1 MGKILIT
8 TSSFSSA
15 ADAELAQLR
24 SAGYEVVLNPHRRR
38 LSEDEAQ
45 ALLRSDVAGM
55 IAGVEPLTRRVL
67 ASAKGLKVVSRCGIG
82 LDSVDLEAA
91 RELDIEVLNT
101 PDAPSGAVAEMTVG
115 LTLAVL
121 RRIAHADR
129 QVRAGQWRSLMG
141 RLLSA
146 QVAGVVGYGRIGRK
160 VAALFSAFGCR
171 VLACDPAATAAAP
184 GVTLCGLDELL
195 AQSDV
200 VSLHLPIGPG
210 SAKLIN
216 AERIALM
223 KQGAVLVNVSRGG
236 LVDEAALQQALAAG
250 RLGGAALDVFEKEPY
265 AGPLAA
271 LDQVVLT
278 AHMGSAAEESR
289 AVMEREAAANLVRAL
304 SAKGLMMPARNT

>member
-1 MGKILIT
+1 MAKILIT

-24 SAGYEVVLNPHRRR
+24 VAGYEVVLNPRRRR

-45 ALLRSDVAGM
+45 ALLTADVEGM

-67 ASAKGLKVVSRCGIG
+67 AGAKGLKVVSRCGIG

-91 RELDIEVLNT
+91 RELGIEVLNT
-101 PDAPSGAVAEMTVG
+101 PDAPSGAVAEITVG

-121 RRIAHADR
+121 RKIALADR

-160 VAALFSAFGCR
+160 VAALFGAFGCR
-171 VLACDPAATAAAP
+171 VLACDPVATAAAP

-195 AQSDV
+195 ARSDI
-200 VSLHLPIGPG
+200 VSLHLPIGPDT
-210 SAKLIN
+210 AKLMN
-216 AERIALM
+216 AARIARM
-223 KQGAVLVNVSRGG
+223 KKGAVLVNVSRGG
-236 LVDEAALQQALAAG
+236 LVDEAALHQALVAG
-250 RLGGAALDVFEKEPY
+250 QLGGAALDVFEKEPY

-289 AVMEREAAANLVRAL
+289 AVMEQEAAANLVRAL
-304 SAKGLMMPARNT
+304 SAKGLMMPARSI

>member
-1 MGKILIT
+1 
-8 TSSFSSA
+8 
-15 ADAELAQLR
+15 
-24 SAGYEVVLNPHRRR
+24 
-38 LSEDEAQ
+38 
-45 ALLRSDVAGM
+45 
-55 IAGVEPLTRRVL
+55 
-67 ASAKGLKVVSRCGIG
+67 
-82 LDSVDLEAA
+82 
-91 RELDIEVLNT
+91 
-101 PDAPSGAVAEMTVG
+101 
-115 LTLAVL
+115 
-121 RRIAHADR
+121 
-129 QVRAGQWRSLMG
+129 MG

-160 VAALFSAFGCR
+160 VATLFSAFGCR
-171 VLACDPAATAAAP
+171 VLACDPIATAAAP

-223 KQGAVLVNVSRGG
+223 KKGAVLVNVSRGG
-236 LVDEAALQQALAAG
+236 LVDEAARHQALVAG